1 MPVIISK
8 SKEINNNGYYQLQT
22 KEYAFVKF
30 PSPKPSTQSVI
41 PVAYTLPCRAT
52 FFLKSLH
59 FSNFSF
65 SFSSKWAS
73 PGTGMYFIYM
83 TLSVLAS
90 YRKTLCQA
98 DDVKWRDQSELWNP
112 MIVMSFLSNST
123 ALYETCFKF
132 WPYCWHGWGCI
143 ILFICKLQMI
153 SRRQSRFSSHTI
165 CTEARYPACIY
176 SRGLVS
182 NPPFLS

>member
-1 MPVIISK
+1 MNENKKLSACPFMSVIISK

-98 DDVKWRDQSELWNP
+98 DDVK
-112 MIVMSFLSNST
+112 
-123 ALYETCFKF
+123 
-132 WPYCWHGWGCI
+132 
-143 ILFICKLQMI
+143 
-153 SRRQSRFSSHTI
+153 
-165 CTEARYPACIY
+165 
-176 SRGLVS
+176 
-182 NPPFLS
+182 